1 MNIHNDEHGFT
12 LIELLIVVAI
22 LGVITA
28 VAVPNYVN
36 YLYTSK
42 ISADISTA
50 RQLAQSAY
58 MYCDTQKVTEIPSDF
73 AKKEL
78 DIYQSPKSGAVGS
91 EYSFHYD
98 SANHTVIVSFNAAK
112 ENAGKY
118 EGYYEVTAYGNIPH
132 PVIGGMNQTPE
143 N

>member
-1 MNIHNDEHGFT
+1 MNMHDEHGFT

-58 MYCDTQKVTEIPSDF
+58 MYCDTRKTTEIPSDF
-73 AKKEL
+73 AKNEL
-78 DIYQSPKSGAVGS
+78 DMHQSPTSGSAGS
-91 EYSFHYD
+91 EYSYVYD
-98 SANHTVIVSFNAAK
+98 TANHTVIVSFNASK
-112 ENAGKY
+112 EKAGKY

-132 PVIGGMNQTPE
+132 PVIGGMNRSAG